1 MASLVNGGSP
11 ARLVLGTVTRHE
23 PYGFYVNFR
32 NAEGGMEEGLV
43 VITMVHDNNAP
54 NPDFPP
60 IGSQV
65 EAVLLGYTDVGGQ
78 PRLSIRPQ
86 DVASAAGGG
95 SVAGI

>member
-1 MASLVNGGSP
+1 MNGGSP
-11 ARLVLGTVTRHE
+11 ARLVSGTVTRHE

-43 VITMVHDNNAP
+43 VITMVTDNNAP

-86 DVASAAGGG
+86 DVASARGDGP
-95 SVAGI
+95 VAGI